1 MTRSTRLSAVVLS
14 SLLLGYVGPARADD
28 AEEAKRYF
36 VKAQTAY
43 KLNKYIEAIENYE
56 AAYRALP
63 DAAFLFNIAQAQRQ
77 QYALDKKVDRLH
89 KALALY
95 KAYLRDMP
103 QAPNR
108 NTVMTLMEELQKW
121 ISAVDSR
128 RDTDER
134 PGTLTLRGDT
144 ATGGTVLMDG
154 KELGKM
160 PLSRSVP
167 PGPHLLQVRRAGFR
181 EWSTSLTVAAGSQV
195 ELPVILQ
202 AEVTATTPGP
212 PKPTPVYKRWWF
224 WTVIGVV
231 VVAGAGAGVGAYY
244 GTRGESIPAMP
255 TVDLR

>member
-121 ISAVDSR
+121 IQAVDNR
-128 RDTDER
+128 RDADDR

-144 ATGGTVLMDG
+144 AAGAMVLMDG
-154 KELGKM
+154 KELGPM
-160 PLSRSVP
+160 PLSRKVP
-167 PGPHLLQVRRAGFR
+167 AGPHLLQVRRPGFR
-181 EWSTSLTVAAGSQV
+181 EWSTSLTVAPGSQV

-202 AEVTATTPGP
+202 PETTAPTPTP
-212 PKPTPVYKRWWF
+212 PKSTPVYKRWWF

-244 GTRGESIPAMP
+244 GTRGESVPAMP